1 VGGRREEL
9 DVQFIEKRKGE
20 EGSASIM
27 PLMAFKELE
36 WREGLTDAVNSIMW
50 GNGRS
55 RGTVCG
61 SGGLRGVRG
70 AARSALGVLGRATS
84 SGAAGPVGV
93 GLAAY
98 WRAVQVARRGRAV
111 GVAVSRA
118 RGSGRLAPWART
130 ARAWAAQWVPGV
142 LRERRGG
149 ERRCR
154 CVQGRRRLAGRS
166 QGAAG

>member
-20 EGSASIM
+20 EGSASVM

-61 SGGLRGVRG
+61 SSGLRGVRG

-84 SGAAGPVGV
+84 GGAAGPVGV
-93 GLAAY
+93 RLAVS
-98 WRAVQVARRGRAV
+98 WRRGSARGAGGASGPGGRRC
-111 GVAVSRA
+111 GVAGA
-118 RGSGRLAPWART
+118 GRLAPWART
-130 ARAWAAQWVPGV
+130 ARA
-142 LRERRGG
+142 
-149 ERRCR
+149 
-154 CVQGRRRLAGRS
+154 
-166 QGAAG
+166 